1 MRFLKGAVL
10 AVAVLGVAS
19 AAHAVP
25 EKKLEPTF
33 KNLGHVHGYFLN
45 EAGEGLSGVVALK
58 TTSGRIISLHHTYAQ
73 QKGRFDIDN
82 LAPGHYKLGVESCG
96 TNIVALEPPSD
107 VDVEVVAKKV
117 VRPRLVAH

>member
-1 MRFLKGAVL
+1 MRFFKGAAL

-33 KNLGHVHGYFLN
+33 KNLGHVHGYFVN

-58 TTSGRIISLHHTYAQ
+58 TPSGRILSLHHTYAQ

-82 LAPGHYKLGVESCG
+82 LAPGRYKLGVESCG
-96 TNIVALEPPSD
+96 TNIVGLEPPSD
-107 VDVEVVAKKV
+107 VEVEVVSKKV
-117 VRPRLVAH
+117 ARPHLVAH